1 MFMDEKNKE
10 INQKLKEEL
19 KGILEQSEDKS
30 DAILQAADRIVTERY
45 KELIDGILVQQER
58 AESDKAYRETLN
70 LRALSK
76 EEKDFYEKLKN
87 PKQAITADQID
98 IIPTSII
105 DKTMEDIKKE
115 SALLSLVTFTPSDV
129 KKWITASHSGTFGWG
144 GLTDELVQE
153 VSGEIKPLN
162 IELAKLHVML
172 IIPKAIR
179 DLSLPFV
186 DKYFMAVLK
195 EVFNDGL
202 EYGYL
207 QGHKENEPVGV
218 YYQIEKSTNN
228 VHTAKATQTIKGFS
242 PKELASVL
250 KTLCNDGK
258 RVISKLCLVCN
269 PLDRYE
275 YVNPA
280 LYGDTINGGY
290 VSKAFM
296 PIEVI
301 ESVNNPQGKALFT
314 IPGVYT
320 MGNYGMKIDEYK
332 ETKAIEDADLI
343 IAKTYANGRAD
354 DDNCAVVIDVTKLVE
369 YVPKVVTV
377 TDLATNNT
385 GQGASG
391 E

>member
-1 MFMDEKNKE
+1 MFMDENKKG
-10 INQKLKEEL
+10 INQEVKEEL
-19 KGILEQSEDKS
+19 KDILEQSEDKS
-30 DAILQAADRIVTERY
+30 EAILRVADRIATERY
-45 KELIDGILVQQER
+45 KELIEGIQAQQER

-70 LRALSK
+70 LRPLNR
-76 EEKDFYEKLKN
+76 EEKDFYEKLKSL
-87 PKQAITADQID
+87 KQAITADQID

-115 SALLSLVTFTPSDV
+115 SALLGLVTFTPADV

-162 IELAKLHVML
+162 VELAKLHVML

-228 VHTAKATQTIKGFS
+228 VHTAKTAQTIKGFS
-242 PKELASVL
+242 PKGLAPVL
-250 KTLCNDGK
+250 KTLCNGGK

-280 LYGDTINGGY
+280 LYGDTVNGGY
-290 VSKAFM
+290 ASKAFM
-296 PIEVI
+296 PIEII
-301 ESVNNPQGKALFT
+301 ESVNNPQGKALLT

-354 DDNCAVVIDVTKLVE
+354 DDNCAVVIDVTKLEE

-377 TDLATNNT
+377 TTAAQGT
-385 GQGASG
+385 GG

>member
-1 MFMDEKNKE
+1 MFMDGTKKEMNTEFKEEIKKILNEGEDKSEAILEAIDRVATERNKVL
-10 INQKLKEEL
+10 IEEL
-19 KGILEQSEDKS
+19 KE
-30 DAILQAADRIVTERY
+30 
-45 KELIDGILVQQER
+45 QQER
-58 AESDKAYRETLN
+58 AESDKAYRDTLN
-70 LRALSK
+70 LRHLSK
-76 EEKDFYEKLKN
+76 DEKDFYEKMRN

-105 DKTMEDIKKE
+105 DKTMEDIKNE
-115 SALLSLVTFTPSDV
+115 SSLLSLVTFTPADV

-144 GLTDELVQE
+144 GLTDKLVQE
-153 VSGEIKPLN
+153 VSGEIKTLN

-195 EVFNDGL
+195 EVFHDGL

-218 YYQIEKSTNN
+218 YYQIDKSTNN
-228 VHTAKATQTIKGFS
+228 VHTAKAAQTIKNFS
-242 PKELASVL
+242 PKALAPIL
-250 KTLCNDGK
+250 KTLCNNGK
-258 RVISKLCLVCN
+258 RTISKLYLVCN

-275 YVNPA
+275 FVNPA
-280 LYGDTINGGY
+280 MYGDTINGGY

-301 ESVNNPQGKALFT
+301 ESVNNPQGKALLT

-320 MGNYGMKIDEYK
+320 MGNYGMKVDEYK

-343 IAKTYANGRAD
+343 VAKTYANGRAD
-354 DDNCAVVIDVTKLVE
+354 DDNCAVVIDVTKLEE
-369 YVPKVVTV
+369 YVPKFESLSAPTTSSTV
-377 TDLATNNT
+377 T
-385 GQGASG
+385 G

>member
-1 MFMDEKNKE
+1 MLMDGTKKELNAETKEKMKKILEESDDKSEAILKVADLVAAERNKAL
-10 INQKLKEEL
+10 IEEL
-19 KGILEQSEDKS
+19 KEQHD
-30 DAILQAADRIVTERY
+30 
-45 KELIDGILVQQER
+45 R
-58 AESDKAYRETLN
+58 AESDKAYRETLH
-70 LRALSK
+70 LRHLSK
-76 EEKDFYEKLKN
+76 DEKTFYEKMKN
-87 PKQAITADQID
+87 PKQAITADQLD

-115 SALLSLVTFTPSDV
+115 SSLLSLVTFTPADV

-144 GLTDELVQE
+144 GLTDELVEE
-153 VSGEIKPLN
+153 VSGEIKSLN

-218 YYQIEKSTNN
+218 YYQIEKSANN
-228 VHTAKATQTIKGFS
+228 VHTAKAAQTIKGFS
-242 PKELASVL
+242 PKALAPVL

-258 RVISKLCLVCN
+258 RIISKLYLVCN

-280 LYGDTINGGY
+280 MYGDTINGGY

-301 ESVNNPQGKALFT
+301 ESVNNPKGKALLT

-320 MGNYGMKIDEYK
+320 MGNYGMKVDEYK
-332 ETKAIEDADLI
+332 ETKAIEDVDLI

-354 DDNCAVVIDVTKLVE
+354 DDNCAVVIDVTKLEE
-369 YVPKVVTV
+369 YVPKVASLSASV
-377 TDLATNNT
+377 APSGT
-385 GQGASG
+385 G

>member
-1 MFMDEKNKE
+1 MFMDENKKG
-10 INQKLKEEL
+10 INQEVKEEL
-19 KGILEQSEDKS
+19 KDILEQSEDKS
-30 DAILQAADRIVTERY
+30 EAILQAADRIATERY
-45 KELIDGILVQQER
+45 KELIKDIQVQQER

-70 LRALSK
+70 LRPLNR
-76 EEKDFYEKLKN
+76 EEKDFYEKLKS

-115 SALLSLVTFTPSDV
+115 SALLGLVTFTPADV

-153 VSGEIKPLN
+153 VSGEIRTLN

-195 EVFNDGL
+195 EVFHDGL

-218 YYQIEKSTNN
+218 YYQIDKSTNN
-228 VHTAKATQTIKGFS
+228 THTAKTAQVIKNFS
-242 PKELASVL
+242 PKALAPIL
-250 KTLCNDGK
+250 KTLCNNGK
-258 RVISKLCLVCN
+258 RTISKLYLVCN

-275 YVNPA
+275 FVNPA
-280 LYGDTINGGY
+280 MYGDTINGGY

-301 ESVNNPQGKALFT
+301 ESVNNPQGKALLT

-320 MGNYGMKIDEYK
+320 MGNYSMKIDEYK

-354 DDNCAVVIDVTKLVE
+354 DDNCAVVIDVTKLEE
-369 YVPKVVTV
+369 YVPKFESVSAPAPAPTP
-377 TDLATNNT
+377 AGT
-385 GQGASG
+385 GA
-391 E
+391 

>member
-1 MFMDEKNKE
+1 MFMDETKKE
-10 INQKLKEEL
+10 MNAEIKEEV
-19 KGILEQSEDKS
+19 KKILEESEDKS
-30 DAILQAADRIVTERY
+30 EAILQAADRIATERY
-45 KELIDGILVQQER
+45 KELIDDIRAQQER

-70 LRALSK
+70 LRPLRK

-115 SALLSLVTFTPSDV
+115 SNLLSLVTFTPADV

-144 GLTDELVQE
+144 GLTDSLVQE
-153 VSGEIKPLN
+153 VSGDIKTLN

-195 EVFNDGL
+195 EVFHDGL

-218 YYQIEKSTNN
+218 YYQIDKSTNN
-228 VHTAKATQTIKGFS
+228 THTAKTVQVIKNFS
-242 PKELASVL
+242 PKALAPIL
-250 KTLCNDGK
+250 KTLCNNGK
-258 RVISKLCLVCN
+258 RTISKLYLVCN

-275 YVNPA
+275 FVNPA
-280 LYGDTINGGY
+280 MYGDTINGGY

-301 ESVNNPQGKALFT
+301 ESVNNPQGKALLT

-354 DDNCAVVIDVTKLVE
+354 DDNCAVVIDVTKLEE
-369 YVPKVVTV
+369 YVPKFETLSAP
-377 TDLATNNT
+377 TAPSAGT
-385 GQGASG
+385 G

>member
-1 MFMDEKNKE
+1 MFMDETNKKGNAE
-10 INQKLKEEL
+10 IKEEM
-19 KGILEQSEDKS
+19 KKILEESEDKS
-30 DAILQAADRIVTERY
+30 EAIFQVADRIAAERN
-45 KELIDGILVQQER
+45 KELIKELKEQQER

-70 LRALSK
+70 LRHLSK
-76 EEKDFYEKLKN
+76 EEKDFYEKFTNL
-87 PKQAITADQID
+87 KQAITADQID

-105 DKTMEDIKKE
+105 DKTMEDIKAE
-115 SALLSLVTFTPSDV
+115 SSLLNLVTFTPADV

-144 GLTDELVQE
+144 GLTDALVQE
-153 VSGEIKPLN
+153 VSGEIKTLN

-195 EVFNDGL
+195 EVFHDGL

-218 YYQIEKSTNN
+218 YYQIDKSTNN
-228 VHTAKATQTIKGFS
+228 VHVAKAVQTIKNFS
-242 PKELASVL
+242 PKALAPIL
-250 KTLCNDGK
+250 KTLCNNGK
-258 RVISKLCLVCN
+258 RTISKLFLVCN

-280 LYGDTINGGY
+280 MYGDTINGGY

-301 ESVNNPQGKALFT
+301 ESVNNPQGKALLT

-354 DDNCAVVIDVTKLVE
+354 DDNCAVAIDVTKLEE
-369 YVPKVVTV
+369 YVPKFETLS
-377 TDLATNNT
+377 TSTT
-385 GQGASG
+385 TPTTPES
-391 E
+391 